1 MAEYS
6 QKWRNGT
13 SSRARSTKTSDGLAA
28 IQAQL
33 NNLEREI
40 KKVNEKV
47 YAAQF
52 RCELCKGPHYTKD
65 CPQKEEGK
73 TLEEAYYTQH
83 EPYPV
88 SEAYD
93 VMILDA
99 HSLPQKEKDP
109 KSFTLPY
116 FIRDICFDKALVDLR
131 ASELLKIA
139 ENVILDIPED
149 KDVPLILERPFLST
163 AHSKIDVFENKI
175 TLRVGDKKLVFK
187 ESDESFDPTYGE
199 YLELNDLETPL
210 ETKTNQDD
218 GFMLIFVKTGPYK
231 IEFSYVIGCK
241 YVIADLFP
249 SLPINPMT
257 KSFYYSIFGNKDEG
271 KSQAET
277 LIDIPVFVGKFSII
291 SGFTIIDDDE
301 IISQH

>member
-1 MAEYS
+1 MAES
-6 QKWRNGT
+6 AKRHEEN
-13 SSRARSTKTSDGLAA
+13 SNIIKEIRASTDAA
-28 IQAQL
+28 IRNQGAS
-33 NNLEREI
+33 I
-40 KKVNEKV
+40 
-47 YAAQF
+47 
-52 RCELCKGPHYTKD
+52 
-65 CPQKEEGK
+65 K
-73 TLEEAYYTQH
+73 TLEIQIGQMSKGPCKKEG
-83 EPYPV
+83 
-88 SEAYD
+88 SEACPALQKKTLETKSNRSQLLELIFLRYTISG
-93 VMILDA
+93 MS
-99 HSLPQKEKDP
+99 HTPYQKEKDP
-109 KSFTLPY
+109 GSFTLPY
-116 FIRDICFDKALVDLR
+116 FIRDICFDKALVDLG

-187 ESDESFDPTYGE
+187 ESDESFDPTYDE

-210 ETKTNQDD
+210 ETKRDRDD
-218 GFMLIFVKTGPYK
+218 GFILIFVKTGSYK
-231 IEFSYVIGCK
+231 IEFSCVIGCK
-241 YVIADLFP
+241 
-249 SLPINPMT
+249 
-257 KSFYYSIFGNKDEG
+257 NKDEG